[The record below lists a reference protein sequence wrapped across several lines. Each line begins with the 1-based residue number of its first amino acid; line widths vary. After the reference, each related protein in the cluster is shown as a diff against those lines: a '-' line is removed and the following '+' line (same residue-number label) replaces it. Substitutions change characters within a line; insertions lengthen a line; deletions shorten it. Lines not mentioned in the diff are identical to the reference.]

1 MNEVR
6 TRIMK
11 NILRN
16 IYIWLGAIFWSRRYS
31 LAGIALSSL
40 SLQAFACTYGTPEDG
55 PEDPSGP
62 DLSLECK
69 PLFNYQGTA
78 DSLYSECE
86 RNIVDKL
93 AQAESVKAQYGEN
106 SDAFIQQW
114 NVSLDQAREIAA
126 TCDMEHLKADKT
138 LFAYAC
144 TDGRTIPTE
153 EYEQSLKQL

>member
-1 MNEVR
+1 
-6 TRIMK
+6 MK

-16 IYIWLGAIFWSRRYS
+16 IYIWLGAIFWSRRHS
-31 LAGIALSSL
+31 LAGVILSWF
-40 SLQAFACTYGTPEDG
+40 SLQACSCTYGTPDDVSENTG
-55 PEDPSGP
+55 GP
-62 DLSLECK
+62 DVSVECK

-106 SDAFIQQW
+106 SEEFIQQW
-114 NVSLDQAREIAA
+114 NASLDQSREIAA

-138 LFAYAC
+138 LSAYAC
-144 TDGRTIPTE
+144 NDGRTISTE
-153 EYEQSLKQL
+153 EYEQSLK

>member
-16 IYIWLGAIFWSRRYS
+16 IYIWLGAIFWSRRHS
-31 LAGIALSSL
+31 LAGVILSWF
-40 SLQAFACTYGTPEDG
+40 SLQACSCTYGTPDDVSENPG
-55 PEDPSGP
+55 GP
-62 DLSLECK
+62 DVSVDCK

-106 SDAFIQQW
+106 SEEFIQQW
-114 NVSLDQAREIAA
+114 NASLDQSREIAA

-138 LFAYAC
+138 LSAYAC
-144 TDGRTIPTE
+144 NDGRTISTE
-153 EYEQSLKQL
+153 EYEQSLK

>member
-1 MNEVR
+1 M
-6 TRIMK
+6 
-11 NILRN
+11 
-16 IYIWLGAIFWSRRYS
+16 
-31 LAGIALSSL
+31 AGIALSSL
-40 SLQAFACTYGTPEDG
+40 SLQAFACTYGTPDDVSENPG
-55 PEDPSGP
+55 GP
-62 DLSLECK
+62 DVSVECK

>member
-31 LAGIALSSL
+31 LAGVILSWF
-40 SLQAFACTYGTPEDG
+40 SLQACSCTYGTPDDVSENPG
-55 PEDPSGP
+55 GP
-62 DLSLECK
+62 DVSVDCK

-153 EYEQSLKQL
+153 EYEQSPKQL

>member
-1 MNEVR
+1 
-6 TRIMK
+6 MK

-31 LAGIALSSL
+31 LAGVILSWF
-40 SLQAFACTYGTPEDG
+40 SLQACSCTYGTPDDVSENPG
-55 PEDPSGP
+55 GP
-62 DLSLECK
+62 DVSVECK

-106 SDAFIQQW
+106 SEEFIQQW
-114 NVSLDQAREIAA
+114 NTSLDQAREIAA

-138 LFAYAC
+138 LSAYTC
-144 TDGRTIPTE
+144 TDGRTISTE
-153 EYEQSLKQL
+153 E